1 MKKFIESIRNLL
13 SKKLPVKDVN
23 DGRVK
28 WWFANYLEINNLHEG
43 IWQLHAI
50 DVVTSEKEVTITL
63 VVGRP
68 GMVIGKGGETIDNIT
83 KMLSEVLEKTVRIKL
98 VEYNVWH

>member
-1 MKKFIESIRNLL
+1 MKKFIQSIRNLF
-13 SKKLPVKDVN
+13 SKKTTVKDVN

-28 WWFANYLEINNLHEG
+28 WWLANYLEMNNLHEG
-43 IWQLHAI
+43 IGQLHVI
-50 DVVTSEKEVTITL
+50 DVVTSEKEVAITL

-83 KMLSEVLEKTVRIKL
+83 KMLSEVLEKTVKIEL
-98 VEYNVWH
+98 LEYNVWR

>member
-1 MKKFIESIRNLL
+1 MKKFIQSIRNLF
-13 SKKLPVKDVN
+13 SKKPVKDVN

-28 WWFANYLEINNLHEG
+28 WWFAKYLQVNNLHEG

-50 DVVTSEKEVTITL
+50 DVVTSEKEVVITL

-83 KMLSEVLEKTVRIKL
+83 KTLSGVLEKTVRIKL